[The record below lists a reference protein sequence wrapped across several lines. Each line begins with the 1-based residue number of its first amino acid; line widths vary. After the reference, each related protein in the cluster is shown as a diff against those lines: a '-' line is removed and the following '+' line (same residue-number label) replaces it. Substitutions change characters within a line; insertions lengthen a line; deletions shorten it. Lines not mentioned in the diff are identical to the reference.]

1 MRGIFLRR
9 GGIDMGDEAGMDE
22 DIFDVQ
28 TPVVIVIS
36 DARGKTATGVVEAAA
51 DQFSED
57 SVIIKSIGNVRNL
70 DTVVKYLDE
79 NIEEGIPVAV
89 FHTIVDRNLRRD
101 IRRELDKRGVPSI
114 DLLGPAITV
123 LSSLTGEEPKLV
135 VGRRVDSDVQE
146 I

>member
-1 MRGIFLRR
+1 
-9 GGIDMGDEAGMDE
+9 MGDEAGMDE

-57 SVIIKSIGNVRNL
+57 SVTIKSIANVRSL

-79 NIEEGIPVAV
+79 NLEEGIPVAV

-135 VGRRVDSDVQE
+135 AGRRVDSEVQE

>member
-1 MRGIFLRR
+1 
-9 GGIDMGDEAGMDE
+9 MGDEAGMDE